1 MLEPSLAL
9 KVRCHFLVPQSS
21 MHFVLSEKMSYSKKE
36 NASLVKEA
44 KTGNFVSLSY
54 IVFMM
59 TMA

>member
-1 MLEPSLAL
+1 
-9 KVRCHFLVPQSS
+9 

-36 NASLVKEA
+36 NASLVREA

>member
-1 MLEPSLAL
+1 MS
-9 KVRCHFLVPQSS
+9 FLVPQSS
-21 MHFVLSEKMSYSKKE
+21 MHFVLSEKMSYSRKE

-59 TMA
+59 IMA